1 MTRSLALALAFC
13 ACASSEQ
20 THAWETT
27 APPASTGGSD
37 ADHQKL
43 VVEGDAAWAQRGDR
57 AQLEKAI
64 AAYEAATKMKSDDWQ
79 TWVKL
84 DHAVYFLADAYL
96 NPAVVEGADKA
107 AYEAMHEKGI
117 KYGEYAMISYSP
129 EFKAKVQAGAKV
141 EDAVELIGKD
151 GIGTMYWYAS
161 NLGKWANSKG
171 FTTRLAQKDKILKV
185 MRRCLE
191 LDPDYFYAAPHRY
204 FGAFYAI
211 APAFAG
217 GDLDK
222 SAEHF
227 KTAISKQPNYFG
239 THYLYAENYA
249 TKKGDKDLFKKE
261 LDFILSTPESVIPEL
276 VPEQKVEKVKA
287 KRLMDQINDKF

>member
-1 MTRSLALALAFC
+1 MIRYAFALALC
-13 ACASSEQ
+13 ACASSEG
-20 THAWETT
+20 THAWDTT
-27 APPASTGGSD
+27 PPPASGGSD

-43 VVEGDAAWAQRGDR
+43 VADGDAAWAQRGDR

-64 AAYEAATKMKSDDWQ
+64 AAWEGATKIKPDDWQ
-79 TWVKL
+79 TWTKL
-84 DHAVYFLADAYL
+84 DRAVYFLADGYL
-96 NPAVVEGADKA
+96 NPSVFEGADKA
-107 AYEAMHEKGI
+107 KYEEMHEKGI
-117 KYGEYAMISYSP
+117 KYGEYAMVAYSP

-171 FTTRLAQKDKILKV
+171 FTTKLAQKDKILKV
-185 MRRCLE
+185 MKRCLE

-222 SAEHF
+222 SAEQF
-227 KTAISKQPNYFG
+227 KIAIAKAPNYFG
-239 THYLYAENYA
+239 THYLYAENWA
-249 TKKGDKDLFKKE
+249 TKKGDKDLFTKE
-261 LDFILSTPESVIPEL
+261 LQFILNSPENVLPDL

-287 KRLMDQINDKF
+287 KRLLDQINDKF